1 MSKKFIGTLVA
12 LVAVLVLLVL
22 LIATNFGN
30 VKERYKQIE
39 PNLDN
44 YSVAEIL
51 FLSFERTKNALLL
64 GDEDNYDDFMLKK
77 KIFASK
83 IAILEGR
90 STFSDAFYYD
100 EEFIKTIAVLKQQY
114 AELDQLSVELLNG
127 TKTRADI
134 LSFMDEMEITLVDI
148 QEIIYKIQIR
158 NFTEVK
164 DIIKDNSGKAELF
177 AIISLVL
184 IFLMMFLILKHAFSL
199 KEIVKNK
206 NIFISSI
213 YHEIAGSTQAI
224 VIAADIMEH
233 ELVQDEL
240 KKEARLISHHGNKIA
255 EQTREVMDYSRLE
268 MGEVK
273 VNDSLFSLNEVV
285 DDAVAAVGGDG
296 RNKFIVRY
304 SSYSGEVHSD
314 KYKLYRIIVNLLGN
328 ADKYTHCGLVIL
340 NVKVCHGRL
349 YLLVKDNG
357 IGFNVKNINRLYKAF
372 NQGVE
377 RETRQGLGLGL
388 TIIKNY
394 VTRMKGTLR
403 VKSVE
408 GKGSSFLICLP
419 IKSVEKQMGKQQ

>member
-1 MSKKFIGTLVA
+1 MSKKFIGTLVTLIAA
-12 LVAVLVLLVL
+12 LLFLIL
-22 LIATNFGN
+22 LISVNFGS

-39 PNLDN
+39 PGLDN

-51 FLSFERTKNALLL
+51 FLSFERTKTALLL
-64 GDEDNYDDFMLKK
+64 GDEDNYDVFLLKK

-83 IAILEGR
+83 IAILENR
-90 STFSDAFYYD
+90 STFSDSFYYD
-100 EEFIKTIAVLKQQY
+100 KEFIKTLAVLKHQY
-114 AELDQLSVELLNG
+114 AELDLLSAGLVDG
-127 TKTRADI
+127 SKTKADI
-134 LSFMDEMEITLVDI
+134 LSFMEEMEITLVDI
-148 QEIIYKIQIR
+148 QEVIYKIQIR

-177 AIISLVL
+177 AMFSLVL
-184 IFLMMFLILKHAFSL
+184 IFLMMFLILKNAFSL
-199 KEIVKNK
+199 KEIIKNK

-268 MGEVK
+268 MGEVNI
-273 VNDSLFSLNEVV
+273 NDSLFSLNEVV
-285 DDAVAAVGGDG
+285 DDAVAAVSGES
-296 RNKFIVRY
+296 RNQFIVRH
-304 SSYSGEVHSD
+304 SSYAEIIYSD
-314 KYKLYRIIVNLLGN
+314 KYKLYRILVNLLSN
-328 ADKYTHCGLVIL
+328 ADKYTHCGQVTV
-340 NVKVCHGRL
+340 NVKVYNSRL

-357 IGFNVKNINRLYKAF
+357 IGFNVKNIDRLYKAF
-372 NQGVE
+372 NQGLE

-394 VTRMKGTLR
+394 VTRMKGTIR
-403 VKSVE
+403 VKSGE
-408 GKGSSFLICLP
+408 GKGASFLIYLP
-419 IKSVEKQMGKQQ
+419 IKSVEK

>member
-1 MSKKFIGTLVA
+1 MSKKFIGTLVTLIAA
-12 LVAVLVLLVL
+12 LLFLIL
-22 LIATNFGN
+22 LIAVNFGS

-51 FLSFERTKNALLL
+51 FLSFERTKTALLL
-64 GDEDNYDDFMLKK
+64 GDEDNYDAFLLKK

-83 IAILEGR
+83 IAILENR
-90 STFSDAFYYD
+90 STFSDSFYYD
-100 EEFIKTIAVLKQQY
+100 KEFIKTLAVLKHQY
-114 AELDQLSVELLNG
+114 AELDLLSTGLVDGLK
-127 TKTRADI
+127 TKADI
-134 LSFMDEMEITLVDI
+134 LSFMEEMEITLIDI
-148 QEIIYKIQIR
+148 QEVIYKIQIR

-177 AIISLVL
+177 AMFSLAL
-184 IFLMMFLILKHAFSL
+184 IFLMMFLILKNAFSL
-199 KEIVKNK
+199 KEIIKNK

-268 MGEVK
+268 MGEIK
-273 VNDSLFSLNEVV
+273 INDSLFSLNEVV
-285 DDAVAAVGGDG
+285 DDAVAAVSGES
-296 RNKFIVRY
+296 RNQFIVRH
-304 SSYSGEVHSD
+304 SSYAGRIYSD
-314 KYKLYRIIVNLLGN
+314 KYKLYRILVNLLSN
-328 ADKYTHCGLVIL
+328 ADKYTHCGQVTV
-340 NVKVCHGRL
+340 NVKVYNSRL

-357 IGFNVKNINRLYKAF
+357 IGFNVKNIDRLYKAF
-372 NQGVE
+372 NQGLE
-377 RETRQGLGLGL
+377 KETRQGLGLGL

-394 VTRMKGTLR
+394 VTRMKGTIR
-403 VKSVE
+403 VKSGD
-408 GKGSSFLICLP
+408 GKGASFLIYLP
-419 IKSVEKQMGKQQ
+419 IKSVEK

>member
-1 MSKKFIGTLVA
+1 MSKKFLGTLIT
-12 LVAVLVLLVL
+12 LVAVLVLLIL
-22 LIATNFGN
+22 LIAVNFGN
-30 VKERYKQIE
+30 VKDRYKQIE

-51 FLSFERTKNALLL
+51 FLSFERTRTALLL
-64 GDEDNYDDFMLKK
+64 GDEDNYDGFMLKK

-83 IAILEGR
+83 IAIIEGR
-90 STFSDAFYYD
+90 STFSDSFYYD
-100 EEFIKTIAVLKQQY
+100 DEFIKTVAVLKRQY
-114 AELDQLSVELLNG
+114 AELDQLGVELRNG

-148 QEIIYKIQIR
+148 QEMIYKIQIR

-177 AIISLVL
+177 AMFSLVL
-184 IFLMMFLILKHAFSL
+184 IFLMMFLILKNAFSL

-233 ELVQDEL
+233 ELVQEEL

-268 MGEVK
+268 MGEIK

-285 DDAVAAVGGDG
+285 DDAVAAVSGEG
-296 RNKFIVRY
+296 RNQFIIRH
-304 SSYSGEVHSD
+304 SSYAGKIHSD
-314 KYKLYRIIVNLLGN
+314 KYKLYRILVNLLGN
-328 ADKYTHCGLVIL
+328 ADKYTHCGLVIV
-340 NVKVCHGRL
+340 NVKVCNSRL

-357 IGFNVKNINRLYKAF
+357 IGFNVKNIDRLYKAF
-372 NQGVE
+372 NQGLE

-394 VTRMKGTLR
+394 VTRMKGTIR
-403 VKSVE
+403 VKSAE

-419 IKSVEKQMGKQQ
+419 IKSVEK

>member
-1 MSKKFIGTLVA
+1 MSKKFIGTLIS
-12 LVAVLVLLVL
+12 LVAVLVLLIL
-22 LIATNFGN
+22 LIAVNFGN
-30 VKERYKQIE
+30 VKDRYKQIE

-51 FLSFERTKNALLL
+51 FLSFERTKTALLL
-64 GDEDNYDDFMLKK
+64 GDEDNYDSFMLKK

-83 IAILEGR
+83 IAILESR
-90 STFSDAFYYD
+90 STLNDSFYYD
-100 EEFIKTIAVLKQQY
+100 EEFIKTVAVLKRQY
-114 AELDQLSVELLNG
+114 AELDKLSVELLSGKKN
-127 TKTRADI
+127 RADI
-134 LSFMDEMEITLVDI
+134 LSFMEEMEITLVDI
-148 QEIIYKIQIR
+148 QEMIYKIQIR

-177 AIISLVL
+177 AMFSLVL
-184 IFLMMFLILKHAFSL
+184 IFLMMFLILKNAFSL

-285 DDAVAAVGGDG
+285 DDAVAAVSGEG
-296 RNKFIVRY
+296 RNQFIIRH
-304 SSYSGEVHSD
+304 SSYAGKIHAD
-314 KYKLYRIIVNLLGN
+314 KYKLYRILVNLLGN
-328 ADKYTHCGLVIL
+328 ADKYTHGGLVIV
-340 NVKVCHGRL
+340 NVKVCNSRL

-357 IGFNVKNINRLYKAF
+357 IGFDVKNIDRLYKAF
-372 NQGVE
+372 NQGLE

-394 VTRMKGTLR
+394 VTRMKGTIR
-403 VKSVE
+403 VKSAV

-419 IKSVEKQMGKQQ
+419 IKSVEE

>member
-1 MSKKFIGTLVA
+1 MSKKFIGTLVTLIA
-12 LVAVLVLLVL
+12 ALVL
-22 LIATNFGN
+22 LILLIAVNFGN

-51 FLSFERTKNALLL
+51 FLSFERTKTALLL
-64 GDEDNYDDFMLKK
+64 GDEDSYDSFMLKK
-77 KIFASK
+77 KIFSSK
-83 IAILEGR
+83 IAILESR
-90 STFSDAFYYD
+90 STFSDSFYYD
-100 EEFIKTIAVLKQQY
+100 KEFLNTVALLKRQY
-114 AELDQLSVELLNG
+114 AELDQLGAELLNG

-134 LSFMDEMEITLVDI
+134 LSFMEEMEITLIDI

-177 AIISLVL
+177 AMFSLAL
-184 IFLMMFLILKHAFSL
+184 IFLMMFLILKNAFSL

-233 ELVQDEL
+233 ELIQDEL

-285 DDAVAAVGGDG
+285 DDAVSAVSGEG
-296 RNKFIVRY
+296 RNQFVIRH
-304 SSYSGEVHSD
+304 SSYAGEIHVD
-314 KYKLYRIIVNLLGN
+314 KYKLYRILVNLLGN
-328 ADKYTHCGLVIL
+328 ADKYTHCGRVIL
-340 NVKVCHGRL
+340 NVKVCNNRL

-357 IGFNVKNINRLYKAF
+357 IGFNVKNIDKLYKAF

-394 VTRMKGTLR
+394 VTRMKGSIR
-403 VKSVE
+403 VKSAE

-419 IKSVEKQMGKQQ
+419 IKSVEK

>member
-1 MSKKFIGTLVA
+1 MSKKFIGTLVTLIAA
-12 LVAVLVLLVL
+12 LLFLIL
-22 LIATNFGN
+22 LISVNFGS

-39 PNLDN
+39 PSLDN

-51 FLSFERTKNALLL
+51 FLSFERTKTALLL
-64 GDEDNYDDFMLKK
+64 GDEDNYDAFLLKK

-83 IAILEGR
+83 IAILENR
-90 STFSDAFYYD
+90 STFSDSFYYD
-100 EEFIKTIAVLKQQY
+100 KEFIKTLAVLKHQY
-114 AELDQLSVELLNG
+114 AELDLLSAGLVDG
-127 TKTRADI
+127 SKTKADI
-134 LSFMDEMEITLVDI
+134 LSFMEEMEITLVDI
-148 QEIIYKIQIR
+148 QEVIYKIQIR

-177 AIISLVL
+177 AIFSLVL
-184 IFLMMFLILKHAFSL
+184 IFLMMFLILKNAFSL
-199 KEIVKNK
+199 KEIIKNK

-268 MGEVK
+268 MGEVNI
-273 VNDSLFSLNEVV
+273 NDSLFSLNEVV
-285 DDAVAAVGGDG
+285 DDAVAAVSGES
-296 RNKFIVRY
+296 RNQFIVRH
-304 SSYSGEVHSD
+304 SSYAERIYSD
-314 KYKLYRIIVNLLGN
+314 KYKLYRILVNLLSN
-328 ADKYTHCGLVIL
+328 ADKYTHCGQVTV
-340 NVKVCHGRL
+340 NVKVYNSRL

-357 IGFNVKNINRLYKAF
+357 IGFNVKNIDRLYKAF
-372 NQGVE
+372 NQGLE

-394 VTRMKGTLR
+394 VTRMKGTIR
-403 VKSVE
+403 VKSGE
-408 GKGSSFLICLP
+408 GKGASFLIFLP
-419 IKSVEKQMGKQQ
+419 IKSVEK

>member
-1 MSKKFIGTLVA
+1 MSKKFIGTLVTLIAA
-12 LVAVLVLLVL
+12 LLFLIL
-22 LIATNFGN
+22 LIAVNFGS

-51 FLSFERTKNALLL
+51 FLSFERMKTALLL
-64 GDEDNYDDFMLKK
+64 GDEDNYDAFLLKK

-83 IAILEGR
+83 IAILENR
-90 STFSDAFYYD
+90 STLSDSFYYD
-100 EEFIKTIAVLKQQY
+100 KEFIKTLTVLKHQY
-114 AELDQLSVELLNG
+114 AKLDLLSTVLVDG
-127 TKTRADI
+127 SKTKADI
-134 LSFMDEMEITLVDI
+134 LSFMEEMEITLVDI
-148 QEIIYKIQIR
+148 QEVIYKIQIR

-177 AIISLVL
+177 AMFSLVL
-184 IFLMMFLILKHAFSL
+184 IFLMMFLILKNAFSL
-199 KEIVKNK
+199 KEIIKNK

-255 EQTREVMDYSRLE
+255 EQTREVMNYSRLE
-268 MGEVK
+268 MGEINI
-273 VNDSLFSLNEVV
+273 NDSLFSLNEVV
-285 DDAVAAVGGDG
+285 DDAVAVVSGES
-296 RNKFIVRY
+296 RNQFIVRH
-304 SSYSGEVHSD
+304 SSYAARIYSD
-314 KYKLYRIIVNLLGN
+314 KYKLYRILVNLLSN
-328 ADKYTHCGLVIL
+328 ADKYTHCGQVTV
-340 NVKVCHGRL
+340 NVKVYNSRL

-357 IGFNVKNINRLYKAF
+357 IGFNVKNIDRLYKAF
-372 NQGVE
+372 NQGLE

-394 VTRMKGTLR
+394 VTRMKGTIR
-403 VKSVE
+403 VKSGE
-408 GKGSSFLICLP
+408 GKGASFLICLP
-419 IKSVEKQMGKQQ
+419 IKSVEK

>member
-1 MSKKFIGTLVA
+1 MSKKLIGTLVT
-12 LVAVLVLLVL
+12 LVAALLLSIL
-22 LIATNFGN
+22 LIAINFGS

-51 FLSFERTKNALLL
+51 FLSFERTKTALLMS
-64 GDEDNYDDFMLKK
+64 DEGNYDSFMLKK
-77 KIFASK
+77 KILSSK
-83 IAILEGR
+83 IAILESR
-90 STFSDAFYYD
+90 STLNDSFYYD
-100 EEFIKTIAVLKQQY
+100 EEFIKNVAVLKRQY
-114 AELDQLSVELLNG
+114 AELDKLSVELLSGKKN
-127 TKTRADI
+127 RADI
-134 LSFMDEMEITLVDI
+134 LSFMEEMDVTLVNI
-148 QEIIYKIQIR
+148 QEIIYRIQIR

-177 AIISLVL
+177 AIFSLVL
-184 IFLMMFLILKHAFSL
+184 IFLMMFLILKNAFSL
-199 KEIVKNK
+199 KEMVKNK

-240 KKEARLISHHGNKIA
+240 KKEAKLISHHGNKIA

-273 VNDSLFSLNEVV
+273 VNDSLFSLNDVV
-285 DDAVAAVGGDG
+285 DDAVAAVCGGGG

-304 SSYSGEVHSD
+304 SSYAGKIYAD
-314 KYKLYRIIVNLLGN
+314 KYKLYRILVNLLSN
-328 ADKYTHCGLVIL
+328 ADKYTYCGLVIV
-340 NVKVCHGRL
+340 NVKICSDCL

-357 IGFNVKNINRLYKAF
+357 IGFDVKNIDRLYKAF

-394 VTRMKGTLR
+394 VGRMKGAIR
-403 VKSVE
+403 VKSKKE
-408 GKGSSFLICLP
+408 KGSSFFISLP
-419 IKSVEKQMGKQQ
+419 IKSIEK

>member
-1 MSKKFIGTLVA
+1 MSKKFIVTLVTLIAA
-12 LVAVLVLLVL
+12 LLFLIL
-22 LIATNFGN
+22 LIAVNFGS

-51 FLSFERTKNALLL
+51 FLSFERSKTALLL
-64 GDEDNYDDFMLKK
+64 SDGDNYDAFLLKK

-83 IAILEGR
+83 IAILENR
-90 STFSDAFYYD
+90 STFNDSFYYD
-100 EEFIKTIAVLKQQY
+100 NEFIKTLAVLKHQY
-114 AELDQLSVELLNG
+114 AELDLLSTGLVDG
-127 TKTRADI
+127 TKTKADI
-134 LSFMDEMEITLVDI
+134 LSFMEEMEITLVDI
-148 QEIIYKIQIR
+148 QEVIYKIQIR

-177 AIISLVL
+177 AMFSLAL
-184 IFLMMFLILKHAFSL
+184 IFLMMFLILKNAFSL
-199 KEIVKNK
+199 KEIIKNK

-268 MGEVK
+268 MGEIK
-273 VNDSLFSLNEVV
+273 INDSLFSLNEVV
-285 DDAVAAVGGDG
+285 DDAVAAVSGESC
-296 RNKFIVRY
+296 NQFIVRHSFY
-304 SSYSGEVHSD
+304 AGRIYSD
-314 KYKLYRIIVNLLGN
+314 KYKLYRILVNLLSN
-328 ADKYTHCGLVIL
+328 ADKYTHCGQVTV
-340 NVKVCHGRL
+340 NVKVYNSRL

-357 IGFNVKNINRLYKAF
+357 IGFNVKNIDRLYKAF
-372 NQGVE
+372 NQGLE

-394 VTRMKGTLR
+394 VTRMKGTIR

-408 GKGSSFLICLP
+408 GKGASFLICLP
-419 IKSVEKQMGKQQ
+419 IKSVEK

>member
-1 MSKKFIGTLVA
+1 MSKKFIGTLVTLIAA
-12 LVAVLVLLVL
+12 LLFLIL
-22 LIATNFGN
+22 LIAVNFGS

-51 FLSFERTKNALLL
+51 FLSFERTKTALLL
-64 GDEDNYDDFMLKK
+64 GDEDNYDAFLLKK
-77 KIFASK
+77 KIFSSK
-83 IAILEGR
+83 IAILENR
-90 STFSDAFYYD
+90 STFSDSFYYD
-100 EEFIKTIAVLKQQY
+100 KEFIKTLAVLKHQY
-114 AELDQLSVELLNG
+114 AELDLLSTGLVDGLK
-127 TKTRADI
+127 TKADI
-134 LSFMDEMEITLVDI
+134 LSFMEEMEITLVDI
-148 QEIIYKIQIR
+148 QEVIYKIQIR

-177 AIISLVL
+177 AMFSLVL
-184 IFLMMFLILKHAFSL
+184 IFLMMFLILKNAFSL
-199 KEIVKNK
+199 KEIIKNK

-268 MGEVK
+268 IGEVNI
-273 VNDSLFSLNEVV
+273 NDSLFSLNEVV
-285 DDAVAAVGGDG
+285 DEAVAAVSGES
-296 RNKFIVRY
+296 RNQFIVRH
-304 SSYSGEVHSD
+304 SSYAERIYSD
-314 KYKLYRIIVNLLGN
+314 KYKLYRILVNLLSN
-328 ADKYTHCGLVIL
+328 ADKYTHCGQVTV
-340 NVKVCHGRL
+340 NVKVYNSRL

-357 IGFNVKNINRLYKAF
+357 IGFNVKNIDRLYKAF
-372 NQGVE
+372 NQGLE

-394 VTRMKGTLR
+394 VTRMKGTIR
-403 VKSVE
+403 VKSGE
-408 GKGSSFLICLP
+408 GKGASFLIFLP
-419 IKSVEKQMGKQQ
+419 IKSVEK

>member
-1 MSKKFIGTLVA
+1 MSKKFIGTLVTLIAA
-12 LVAVLVLLVL
+12 LLFLIL
-22 LIATNFGN
+22 LISVNFGS

-39 PNLDN
+39 PGLDN

-51 FLSFERTKNALLL
+51 FLSFERTKTALLL
-64 GDEDNYDDFMLKK
+64 GDEDNYDAFLLKK

-83 IAILEGR
+83 IAILENR
-90 STFSDAFYYD
+90 STFSDSFYYD
-100 EEFIKTIAVLKQQY
+100 KEFIKTLAVLKHQY
-114 AELDQLSVELLNG
+114 AELDLLSTGLVDG
-127 TKTRADI
+127 SKTKADI
-134 LSFMDEMEITLVDI
+134 LSFMEEMEITLVDI
-148 QEIIYKIQIR
+148 QEVIYKIQIR

-177 AIISLVL
+177 AMFSLVL
-184 IFLMMFLILKHAFSL
+184 IFLMMFLILKNAFSL
-199 KEIVKNK
+199 KEIIKNK

-268 MGEVK
+268 MGEIK
-273 VNDSLFSLNEVV
+273 INDSLFSLNEVV
-285 DDAVAAVGGDG
+285 DDAVAAVGGES
-296 RNKFIVRY
+296 RNQFIVRHSPY
-304 SSYSGEVHSD
+304 AGRIYSD
-314 KYKLYRIIVNLLGN
+314 KYKLYRILVNLLSN
-328 ADKYTHCGLVIL
+328 ADKYTHCGQVTV
-340 NVKVCHGRL
+340 NVKVYNSRL

-357 IGFNVKNINRLYKAF
+357 IGFNVKNIDRLYKAF
-372 NQGVE
+372 NQGLE

-394 VTRMKGTLR
+394 VTRMKGTIR
-403 VKSVE
+403 VKSGD
-408 GKGSSFLICLP
+408 GKGASFLIYLP
-419 IKSVEKQMGKQQ
+419 IKSVEK